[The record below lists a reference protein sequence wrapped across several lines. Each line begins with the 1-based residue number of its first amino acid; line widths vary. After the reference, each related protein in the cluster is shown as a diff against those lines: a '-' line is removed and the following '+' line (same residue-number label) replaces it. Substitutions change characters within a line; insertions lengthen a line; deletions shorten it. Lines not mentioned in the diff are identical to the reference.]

1 MDEPTAAW
9 HVGPQMNL
17 LSNSSATRREF
28 LAAGTLAAGGLVL
41 GATDSRATG
50 SDTGPR
56 FPIIGFSKP
65 FQQFTAEQTAEL
77 VAQVG
82 WDGIECPV
90 RAGGQIEPGR
100 VAEDLP
106 RFVEVLRR
114 QKLEVLLVAT
124 DITSLNTPHAEA
136 VLRTMARLGIQ
147 RLRLGFFTYGP
158 EGWPPDRLKEIAPAL
173 RDIAAACKELGL
185 QAGFQN
191 HSGRQFVGA
200 PVWDV
205 FSMIRDLDPRQM
217 GFCFDIGHA
226 TIEGG
231 LSWPVEARLAEPF
244 LTAVLVKDF
253 SWKKEPTGWRDVW
266 CPLGDGM
273 VSRAFFE
280 WLKQTTY
287 RGPICQHHEYP
298 LGDATEM
305 LAHLQHDLKVLK
317 DWLA

>member
-1 MDEPTAAW
+1 
-9 HVGPQMNL
+9 MNF
-17 LSNSSATRREF
+17 LSTPSVTRREF
-28 LAAGTLAAGGLVL
+28 LAAGAVAAGGLAL
-41 GATDSRATG
+41 RAAG
-50 SDTGPR
+50 SLAVEPNAASR

-65 FQQFTAEQTAEL
+65 FQHLTAEQTAEL
-77 VAQVG
+77 VAKVG

-90 RAGGQIEPGR
+90 RAKGQIEPER

-106 RFVEVLRR
+106 RLVEVLRS
-114 QKLEVLLVAT
+114 QGLDVLLVAT
-124 DITSLNTPHAEA
+124 DITSMQTSHAEA
-136 VLRTMARLGIQ
+136 VLRTMARLGIK
-147 RLRLGFFTYGP
+147 RLRLGFFTYRS

-191 HSGRQFVGA
+191 HSGRQYVGA

-205 FSMIRDLDPRQM
+205 FSMIRDLDPAQM

-231 LSWPVEARLAEPF
+231 LSWPVEARLAEPL

-253 SWKKEPTGWRDVW
+253 YWKKEPAGWREVW

-273 VSRAFFE
+273 VNRAFFE
-280 WLKQTTY
+280 WLKRTTY

-298 LGDATEM
+298 LGDATET
-305 LAHLQHDLKVLK
+305 LARLRHDFEVLRT
-317 DWLA
+317 WLA